1 LAAFDGTTLPEGL
14 RASISGWIQEAN
26 QKRAWI
32 GGAALQEVVA
42 VNVLS
47 PPLTASRLS
56 APSCSAVENVTEN
69 AAVDDSAH
77 MPTRYSTTTP
87 ADSLC
92 ASMSGMVLE
101 VATEPSCEFE
111 GDALQEAASMNG
123 LSSDGQQG
131 WQQSRTVTLLG
142 LHSRESSQ

>member
-1 LAAFDGTTLPEGL
+1 VTDDGAVEDKIFSAAFDGTTLPEGL

-26 QKRAWI
+26 QTRAWI

-47 PPLTASRLS
+47 PPLTAGRLS

-69 AAVDDSAH
+69 AAVDDSTH
-77 MPTRYSTTTP
+77 MPTRYSITTP
-87 ADSLC
+87 AAGLC

-101 VATEPSCEFE
+101 VATEPTCEFE

-131 WQQSRTVTLLG
+131 W
-142 LHSRESSQ
+142 

>member
-1 LAAFDGTTLPEGL
+1 V
-14 RASISGWIQEAN
+14 IQEVIN
-26 QKRAWI
+26 
-32 GGAALQEVVA
+32 

-69 AAVDDSAH
+69 ATVDDSAH

-87 ADSLC
+87 ADGLC

-101 VATEPSCEFE
+101 VMTEPSCEFE
-111 GDALQEAASMNG
+111 GDALQEAVSMNG

>member
-1 LAAFDGTTLPEGL
+1 MYNAKTSEPDCDFA
-14 RASISGWIQEAN
+14 
-26 QKRAWI
+26 
-32 GGAALQEVVA
+32 GAALQEVIT
-42 VNVLS
+42 VNGLLI
-47 PPLTASRLS
+47 PM
-56 APSCSAVENVTEN
+56 N
-69 AAVDDSAH
+69 DSTH

-87 ADSLC
+87 ADGLC

>member
-1 LAAFDGTTLPEGL
+1 M
-14 RASISGWIQEAN
+14 
-26 QKRAWI
+26 
-32 GGAALQEVVA
+32 
-42 VNVLS
+42 NVLS

-56 APSCSAVENVTEN
+56 APSGSAVEDVTEN
-69 AAVDDSAH
+69 GAVDDSAH

-101 VATEPSCEFE
+101 VAAEPSCKFE
-111 GDALQEAASMNG
+111 GDKLQEAASMNG

>member
-1 LAAFDGTTLPEGL
+1 MVNCTLCDRRWRGRRQDIFAAFDGTTLPEGL

-77 MPTRYSTTTP
+77 MLARYST
-87 ADSLC
+87 
-92 ASMSGMVLE
+92 
-101 VATEPSCEFE
+101 VA
-111 GDALQEAASMNG
+111 GDNG
-123 LSSDGQQG
+123 L
-131 WQQSRTVTLLG
+131 V
-142 LHSRESSQ
+142 